1 MMHDMGEV
9 RNTEVIPSEA
19 GSKNK
24 KEKHYPSISLSS
36 KQLPELKGKKFGDT
50 IELHIKGEIGGI
62 REDYDDKEE
71 AEYEI
76 KIKEADC
83 AGKMSEK
90 GYKALSAE
98 EQDDEDEKDVMGK
111 K

>member
-1 MMHDMGEV
+1 MHDMGETRETV
-9 RNTEVIPSEA
+9 GQPEA
-19 GSKNK
+19 VENKNK

-36 KQLPELKGKKFGDT
+36 KQLPDLKNKKFGDT
-50 IELHIKGEIGGI
+50 VELHIKGEIGGI
-62 REDYDDKEE
+62 REDYDDKKE

-90 GYKALSAE
+90 EYKALSAE